1 MAGKVAVLNDLAG
14 FGRCSLTAAISVL
27 SAMGVQPCPLPTAV
41 LSAQTG
47 FESYFFQDLTEQMG
61 MITEEW
67 KKSGAQFDGIV
78 TGFMS
83 DHRQIGE
90 VNHFLDLFHKEGTFL
105 LVDPVLGDNGKRFS
119 VFDGLFQK
127 EMKQL
132 VKRADIVTPNVTELC
147 LLTDYDYDKIQNIS
161 ETGDR
166 EALFSEVSKAAG
178 RLLDSGVSEVIVTG
192 VLFEEQDAAKECT
205 VGKETGTGGRKVAN
219 LTVTRE
225 KTTAGISSFIG
236 ASYSGTG
243 DLFASVI
250 AGGKAR
256 GDRTEGGFGNALKEF
271 HATLKFK
278 NTETGEISSVPI
290 DYDLRKLKS
299 TQKKTLSVSLPRKS
313 LKSGSYQ
320 VFLSITDAQSE
331 KQISLANTQGMQEEG
346 LLLGRM
352 EY

>member
-67 KKSGAQFDGIV
+67 KKSGSQFDGIV

-256 GDRTEGGFGNALKEF
+256 GDRTEDSVRLA
-271 HATLKFK
+271 
-278 NTETGEISSVPI
+278 GEMIELISSGVPNVI
-290 DYDLRKLKS
+290 CIQPFACLPNHVVGKGVIKVLKKNYPQANIAAVDYDPGASEVNQLNRIKLM
-299 TQKKTLSVSLPRKS
+299 LSVAKENM
-313 LKSGSYQ
+313 K
-320 VFLSITDAQSE
+320 
-331 KQISLANTQGMQEEG
+331 
-346 LLLGRM
+346 
-352 EY
+352 

>member
-47 FESYFFQDLTEQMG
+47 YESYFFQDLTEQMG

-83 DHRQIGE
+83 DYRQIGE

-119 VFDGLFQK
+119 IFDGLFQE
-127 EMKQL
+127 EMKRL
-132 VKRADIVTPNVTELC
+132 VKRADVVTPNVTELC
-147 LLTDYDYDKIQNIS
+147 LLTDYDYEKIQTIS

-166 EALFSEVSKAAG
+166 EALFSEVSEAAG
-178 RLLDSGVSEVIVTG
+178 RLLDSGVSEVVVTG
-192 VLFEEQDAAKECT
+192 VLFEEQTDGGEKSKA
-205 VGKETGTGGRKVAN
+205 GKEAAVRRKKVAN

-236 ASYSGTG
+236 EDCASCTT
-243 DLFASVI
+243 
-250 AGGKAR
+250 
-256 GDRTEGGFGNALKEF
+256 RTNSCRF
-271 HATLKFK
+271 
-278 NTETGEISSVPI
+278 
-290 DYDLRKLKS
+290 
-299 TQKKTLSVSLPRKS
+299 VSN
-313 LKSGSYQ
+313 
-320 VFLSITDAQSE
+320 
-331 KQISLANTQGMQEEG
+331 QIICP
-346 LLLGRM
+346 
-352 EY
+352 

>member
-147 LLTDYDYDKIQNIS
+147 LTDYDYDKIQNIS

-166 EALFSEVSKAAG
+166 EALFLEVSKAAG

-256 GDRTEGGFGNALKEF
+256 GDRTEDSVRLAGEMIEKAVRESAALGISGKEG
-271 HATLKFK
+271 AEYEKYLWM
-278 NTETGEISSVPI
+278 
-290 DYDLRKLKS
+290 LC
-299 TQKKTLSVSLPRKS
+299 KKTKE
-313 LKSGSYQ
+313 SG
-320 VFLSITDAQSE
+320 E
-331 KQISLANTQGMQEEG
+331 KKGK
-346 LLLGRM
+346 
-352 EY
+352 

>member
-166 EALFSEVSKAAG
+166 EALFLEVSKAAG

-192 VLFEEQDAAKECT
+192 VLFEEQDAKECT

-256 GDRTEGGFGNALKEF
+256 GDRTEDSVRLAGEMIEKAVRESAALGISGKEG
-271 HATLKFK
+271 AEYEKYLWM
-278 NTETGEISSVPI
+278 
-290 DYDLRKLKS
+290 LC
-299 TQKKTLSVSLPRKS
+299 KKTKE
-313 LKSGSYQ
+313 SG
-320 VFLSITDAQSE
+320 E
-331 KQISLANTQGMQEEG
+331 KKGK
-346 LLLGRM
+346 
-352 EY
+352 

>member
-166 EALFSEVSKAAG
+166 EALFLEVSKAAG

-236 ASYSGTG
+236 ASHSGTG

-256 GDRTEGGFGNALKEF
+256 GDRTEDSVRLAGEMIEKAVRESAALGISGKEG
-271 HATLKFK
+271 AEYEKYLWM
-278 NTETGEISSVPI
+278 
-290 DYDLRKLKS
+290 LC
-299 TQKKTLSVSLPRKS
+299 KKTKE
-313 LKSGSYQ
+313 SG
-320 VFLSITDAQSE
+320 E
-331 KQISLANTQGMQEEG
+331 KKGK
-346 LLLGRM
+346 
-352 EY
+352 

>member
-105 LVDPVLGDNGKRFS
+105 LVDPVLGANGNRFS
-119 VFDGLFQK
+119 VYEGFFQK

-166 EALFSEVSKAAG
+166 EALFLEVSKAAG
-178 RLLDSGVSEVIVTG
+178 RLLDSGGSEVIVTG

-219 LTVTRE
+219 LTVTLE
-225 KTTAGISSFIG
+225 ITSAGISSFIG

-256 GDRTEGGFGNALKEF
+256 GDRTEDSVRLAGEMIEKAVRESAALGISGKEG
-271 HATLKFK
+271 AEYEKYLWM
-278 NTETGEISSVPI
+278 
-290 DYDLRKLKS
+290 LC
-299 TQKKTLSVSLPRKS
+299 KKTKE
-313 LKSGSYQ
+313 SG
-320 VFLSITDAQSE
+320 E
-331 KQISLANTQGMQEEG
+331 KKGK
-346 LLLGRM
+346 
-352 EY
+352 

>member
-1 MAGKVAVLNDLAG
+1 
-14 FGRCSLTAAISVL
+14 
-27 SAMGVQPCPLPTAV
+27 
-41 LSAQTG
+41 
-47 FESYFFQDLTEQMG
+47 

-219 LTVTRE
+219 LTVTRD

-256 GDRTEGGFGNALKEF
+256 GDRTEDSVRLAGEMIEKAVRESAALGISGKEG
-271 HATLKFK
+271 AEYEKYLWM
-278 NTETGEISSVPI
+278 
-290 DYDLRKLKS
+290 LC
-299 TQKKTLSVSLPRKS
+299 KKTKE
-313 LKSGSYQ
+313 SG
-320 VFLSITDAQSE
+320 E
-331 KQISLANTQGMQEEG
+331 KKGK
-346 LLLGRM
+346 
-352 EY
+352 

>member
-47 FESYFFQDLTEQMG
+47 FESYFFQDLTEQMR

-192 VLFEEQDAAKECT
+192 VLFEEQGAAKECT
-205 VGKETGTGGRKVAN
+205 VGKEIGTDGRKVAN

-256 GDRTEGGFGNALKEF
+256 GDRTEDSVRLAGEMIERAIRDAGSLGISRKEG
-271 HATLKFK
+271 AEYEKYLWM
-278 NTETGEISSVPI
+278 
-290 DYDLRKLKS
+290 LC
-299 TQKKTLSVSLPRKS
+299 KKTK
-313 LKSGSYQ
+313 KSG
-320 VFLSITDAQSE
+320 E
-331 KQISLANTQGMQEEG
+331 KRGK
-346 LLLGRM
+346 
-352 EY
+352 

>member
-105 LVDPVLGDNGKRFS
+105 L
-119 VFDGLFQK
+119 FDGLFHK

-256 GDRTEGGFGNALKEF
+256 GDRTEDSVRLAGEMIEKAVRESAALGISGKEG
-271 HATLKFK
+271 AEYEKYLWM
-278 NTETGEISSVPI
+278 
-290 DYDLRKLKS
+290 LC
-299 TQKKTLSVSLPRKS
+299 KKTKE
-313 LKSGSYQ
+313 SG
-320 VFLSITDAQSE
+320 E
-331 KQISLANTQGMQEEG
+331 KKGK
-346 LLLGRM
+346 
-352 EY
+352 

>member
-127 EMKQL
+127 EMKL

-166 EALFSEVSKAAG
+166 EALFLEVSKAAG

-256 GDRTEGGFGNALKEF
+256 GDRTEDSVRLAGEMIEKAVRESAALGISGKEG
-271 HATLKFK
+271 AEYEKYLWM
-278 NTETGEISSVPI
+278 
-290 DYDLRKLKS
+290 LC
-299 TQKKTLSVSLPRKS
+299 KKTKE
-313 LKSGSYQ
+313 SG
-320 VFLSITDAQSE
+320 E
-331 KQISLANTQGMQEEG
+331 KKGK
-346 LLLGRM
+346 
-352 EY
+352 

>member
-90 VNHFLDLFHKEGTFL
+90 VNHFLDL
-105 LVDPVLGDNGKRFS
+105 
-119 VFDGLFQK
+119 K

-256 GDRTEGGFGNALKEF
+256 GDRTEDSVRLAGEMIEKAVRESAALGISGKEG
-271 HATLKFK
+271 AEYEKYLWM
-278 NTETGEISSVPI
+278 
-290 DYDLRKLKS
+290 LC
-299 TQKKTLSVSLPRKS
+299 KKTKE
-313 LKSGSYQ
+313 SG
-320 VFLSITDAQSE
+320 E
-331 KQISLANTQGMQEEG
+331 KKGK
-346 LLLGRM
+346 
-352 EY
+352 

>member
-1 MAGKVAVLNDLAG
+1 MFADSRNLGIVGDGGAAVSSSD
-14 FGRCSLTAAISVL
+14 S
-27 SAMGVQPCPLPTAV
+27 V

-47 FESYFFQDLTEQMG
+47 FEVIFSGSYRADG

-166 EALFSEVSKAAG
+166 EALFRKCRKRQA
-178 RLLDSGVSEVIVTG
+178 D
-192 VLFEEQDAAKECT
+192 FWT
-205 VGKETGTGGRKVAN
+205 VAYRK
-219 LTVTRE
+219 
-225 KTTAGISSFIG
+225 
-236 ASYSGTG
+236 
-243 DLFASVI
+243 
-250 AGGKAR
+250 
-256 GDRTEGGFGNALKEF
+256 
-271 HATLKFK
+271 
-278 NTETGEISSVPI
+278 
-290 DYDLRKLKS
+290 
-299 TQKKTLSVSLPRKS
+299 
-313 LKSGSYQ
+313 
-320 VFLSITDAQSE
+320 
-331 KQISLANTQGMQEEG
+331 
-346 LLLGRM
+346 
-352 EY
+352 

>member
-178 RLLDSGVSEVIVTG
+178 RKANAAGALSSILVGVACFFV
-192 VLFEEQDAAKECT
+192 
-205 VGKETGTGGRKVAN
+205 
-219 LTVTRE
+219 
-225 KTTAGISSFIG
+225 
-236 ASYSGTG
+236 
-243 DLFASVI
+243 
-250 AGGKAR
+250 
-256 GDRTEGGFGNALKEF
+256 
-271 HATLKFK
+271 
-278 NTETGEISSVPI
+278 
-290 DYDLRKLKS
+290 
-299 TQKKTLSVSLPRKS
+299 LSV
-313 LKSGSYQ
+313 LKPSMYGIHAIVPS
-320 VFLSITDAQSE
+320 T
-331 KQISLANTQGMQEEG
+331 LAA
-346 LLLGRM
+346 LLAFLLGNRLGTSRSA
-352 EY
+352 

>member
-47 FESYFFQDLTEQMG
+47 YESYFFQDLTEQMG

-83 DHRQIGE
+83 DYRQIGE

-119 VFDGLFQK
+119 IFDGLFQE
-127 EMKQL
+127 EMKRL
-132 VKRADIVTPNVTELC
+132 VKRADVVTPNVTELC
-147 LLTDYDYDKIQNIS
+147 LLTDYDYEKIQTIS

-166 EALFSEVSKAAG
+166 EALFSEVSEAAG
-178 RLLDSGVSEVIVTG
+178 RLLDSGVSEVVVTG
-192 VLFEEQDAAKECT
+192 VLFEEQTDGGEKSKA
-205 VGKETGTGGRKVAN
+205 GKEAAVRRKKVAN

-256 GDRTEGGFGNALKEF
+256 GDRIEDSVRLAGEMIEKAVREAAALGISGKEGAEYEKYLWM
-271 HATLKFK
+271 LCK
-278 NTETGEISSVPI
+278 N
-290 DYDLRKLKS
+290 K
-299 TQKKTLSVSLPRKS
+299 
-313 LKSGSYQ
+313 
-320 VFLSITDAQSE
+320 
-331 KQISLANTQGMQEEG
+331 
-346 LLLGRM
+346 
-352 EY
+352 

>member
-105 LVDPVLGDNGKRFS
+105 LVDPVLGDNG
-119 VFDGLFQK
+119 
-127 EMKQL
+127 
-132 VKRADIVTPNVTELC
+132 KRADIVTPNVTELC

-256 GDRTEGGFGNALKEF
+256 GDRTEDSVRLAGEMIEKAVRESAALGISGKEG
-271 HATLKFK
+271 AEYEKYLWM
-278 NTETGEISSVPI
+278 
-290 DYDLRKLKS
+290 LC
-299 TQKKTLSVSLPRKS
+299 KKTKE
-313 LKSGSYQ
+313 SG
-320 VFLSITDAQSE
+320 E
-331 KQISLANTQGMQEEG
+331 KKGK
-346 LLLGRM
+346 
-352 EY
+352 

>member
-27 SAMGVQPCPLPTAV
+27 SARGVQPCPLPTAV

-256 GDRTEGGFGNALKEF
+256 GDRTEDSVRLAGEMIEKAVRESAALGISGKEG
-271 HATLKFK
+271 AEYEKYLWM
-278 NTETGEISSVPI
+278 
-290 DYDLRKLKS
+290 LC
-299 TQKKTLSVSLPRKS
+299 KKTKE
-313 LKSGSYQ
+313 SG
-320 VFLSITDAQSE
+320 E
-331 KQISLANTQGMQEEG
+331 KKGK
-346 LLLGRM
+346 
-352 EY
+352 

>member
-1 MAGKVAVLNDLAG
+1 M
-14 FGRCSLTAAISVL
+14 L
-27 SAMGVQPCPLPTAV
+27 SATGVQPCPLPTAV

-47 FESYFFQDLTEQMG
+47 YESYFFQDLTEQMG

-83 DHRQIGE
+83 DYRQIGE

-119 VFDGLFQK
+119 IFDGLFQE
-127 EMKQL
+127 EMKRL
-132 VKRADIVTPNVTELC
+132 VKRADVVTPNVTELC
-147 LLTDYDYDKIQNIS
+147 LLTDYDYEKIQTIS

-166 EALFSEVSKAAG
+166 EALFSEVSEAAG
-178 RLLDSGVSEVIVTG
+178 RLLDSGVSEVVVTG
-192 VLFEEQDAAKECT
+192 VLFEEQTDGGEKSKA
-205 VGKETGTGGRKVAN
+205 GKEAAVRRKKVAN

-256 GDRTEGGFGNALKEF
+256 GDRIEDSVRLAGEMIEKAVREAAALGISGKEGAEYEKYLWM
-271 HATLKFK
+271 LCK
-278 NTETGEISSVPI
+278 N
-290 DYDLRKLKS
+290 K
-299 TQKKTLSVSLPRKS
+299 
-313 LKSGSYQ
+313 
-320 VFLSITDAQSE
+320 
-331 KQISLANTQGMQEEG
+331 
-346 LLLGRM
+346 
-352 EY
+352 

>member
-27 SAMGVQPCPLPTAV
+27 SADGGAAVSSSDSV

-166 EALFSEVSKAAG
+166 EALFLEVSKAAG

-256 GDRTEGGFGNALKEF
+256 GDRTEDSVRLAGEMIEKAVRESAALGISGKEG
-271 HATLKFK
+271 AEYEKYLWM
-278 NTETGEISSVPI
+278 
-290 DYDLRKLKS
+290 LC
-299 TQKKTLSVSLPRKS
+299 KKTKE
-313 LKSGSYQ
+313 SG
-320 VFLSITDAQSE
+320 E
-331 KQISLANTQGMQEEG
+331 KKGK
-346 LLLGRM
+346 
-352 EY
+352 

>member
-47 FESYFFQDLTEQMG
+47 FDSYFFQDLTEQMG
-61 MITEEW
+61 KITEEW
-67 KKSGAQFDGIV
+67 KKADARFDGIV

-83 DHRQIGE
+83 GHRQIGE
-90 VNHFLDLFHKEGTFL
+90 VNRFLDLFHKDGTFL

-119 VFDGLFQK
+119 IFDELFQE

-161 ETGDR
+161 ETGDK
-166 EALFSEVSKAAG
+166 EALFSAVSEAAG
-178 RLLDSGVSEVIVTG
+178 RLLDDGVSEVVVTG
-192 VLFEEQDAAKECT
+192 VLFEEQTGVTEENKA
-205 VGKETGTGGRKVAN
+205 GKETAACTKKVAN
-219 LTVTRE
+219 LTVTHE
-225 KTTAGISSFIG
+225 KISAGISSFIG

-256 GDRTEGGFGNALKEF
+256 GDRTEDSVRLA
-271 HATLKFK
+271 
-278 NTETGEISSVPI
+278 GEMIEQAV
-290 DYDLRKLKS
+290 RE
-299 TQKKTLSVSLPRKS
+299 SVSLGI
-313 LKSGSYQ
+313 SGKEGAEY
-320 VFLSITDAQSE
+320 E
-331 KQISLANTQGMQEEG
+331 KYLWMLCKKTKTLGEKEG
-346 LLLGRM
+346 K
-352 EY
+352 

>member
-256 GDRTEGGFGNALKEF
+256 GDRTEDSVRLAGEMIEKAVRESAALGISGKEG
-271 HATLKFK
+271 AEYEKYLWM
-278 NTETGEISSVPI
+278 
-290 DYDLRKLKS
+290 LC
-299 TQKKTLSVSLPRKS
+299 KKTKESGEKKGKS
-313 LKSGSYQ
+313 RAD
-320 VFLSITDAQSE
+320 VE
-331 KQISLANTQGMQEEG
+331 KYRQISQK
-346 LLLGRM
+346 
-352 EY
+352 